1 MKISEP
7 PGELWEAV
15 WACLLGLSFF
25 VLTAKVWDYNMFI
38 GLFGFDKA
46 KLRHLRAVLEK
57 TV

>member
-15 WACLLGLSFF
+15 WASLLGLSFF

-46 KLRHLRAVLEK
+46 KL
-57 TV
+57 